1 VSVRPSRLFDPFGC
15 CGASFF
21 SFQFVS
27 NPWAHALAHSL
38 ACPIL
43 QVDDACPLA
52 TMAALS
58 FNAKQAQKAEWYTD
72 YPKVRLTGSAL
83 PKHDAVVRRRAKALP
98 PPPPPPLLAL
108 HNNED
113 DDPRAV
119 QGTGTGILRH
129 LNAREFSAFAAITCG
144 AIGSDR
150 AAMSMISDVAL
161 KELKWQLHVMQPQ
174 RIGFPLPKPMP
185 IVLGEE
191 DKAAAESERRR
202 SSSSPISAS
211 RVRTRALSPE
221 LVASS
226 PGMAADVQV
235 PATHLD
241 IRRDHMA
248 GKKRK
253 RSATTEVAEAP
264 DSPTPPPPQKRVKR
278 GSGTQNRGHFEPHLY
293 HRGRSDRR
301 GTRSTRNNRNNAQ
314 HHEEESLKPPAGPAA
329 AFLYA
334 LGMQSA
340 TEDCT
345 RRQRERGAGKW
356 R

>member
-1 VSVRPSRLFDPFGC
+1 M
-15 CGASFF
+15 GAR
-21 SFQFVS
+21 
-27 NPWAHALAHSL
+27 ARSL
-38 ACPIL
+38 ARIP

-58 FNAKQAQKAEWYTD
+58 FDAKQAQKAEWYTE
-72 YPKVRLTGSAL
+72 YPKVRLSAL

-98 PPPPPPLLAL
+98 PPPSLPL
-108 HNNED
+108 HNKD
-113 DDPRAV
+113 AGMG
-119 QGTGTGILRH
+119 QGILRH

-161 KELKWQLHVMQPQ
+161 KELRWQFHVMQPQ
-174 RIGFPLPKPMP
+174 CIGFPMP
-185 IVLGEE
+185 IDLGED
-191 DKAAAESERRR
+191 DKTAADSERRR
-202 SSSSPISAS
+202 GSPISAS

-226 PGMAADVQV
+226 PEMAAHV
-235 PATHLD
+235 PAAHLD

-253 RSATTEVAEAP
+253 RSATTELAEAP
-264 DSPTPPPPQKRVKR
+264 DSPTPPPPEKRAKR

-301 GTRSTRNNRNNAQ
+301 GTRSTRNAQ